1 MVANEENP
9 MKKTNLPWLSGL
21 FAVLSF
27 TALGPAPAQ
36 AQAPQPAPARNAK
49 AAPALY
55 VYDFYASW
63 CHNCTVLKPTLS
75 MLENKYRGKVQFIPV
90 DIDADSNQQLVNRAG
105 VSAVPT
111 LVIVDKQ
118 GRPVKRF
125 VGADEAKQLDPAIGT
140 ILNQAPKPGADAQPA
155 RS

>member
-1 MVANEENP
+1 
-9 MKKTNLPWLSGL
+9 MKKTTLPLLSGL
-21 FAVLSF
+21 LAVLSF

-36 AQAPQPAPARNAK
+36 VQTPQPAPARNAQ
-49 AAPALY
+49 AAPVLY
-55 VYDFYASW
+55 VYDFYAYW
-63 CHNCTVLKPTLS
+63 CHNCTVLKPTLA
-75 MLENKYRGKVQFIPV
+75 MLENKYRGKVQFIRV

-118 GRPVKRF
+118 GRPLRAF
-125 VGADEAKQLDPAIGT
+125 IGADEAKQLDPAIGT
-140 ILNQAPKPGADAQPA
+140 ILNPAPKPIADAQPT